1 MIRALDEYAALR
13 AVEFDCPFRVGHSG
27 RVYDRVESVYAPEV
41 YNSDETDVEI
51 LSDDWEAFSAGYTG
65 QWGYNGPVMH
75 QSEFIGGALAD
86 DILSSPGMYVVCTVE
101 VLPSDDD
108 PEPLPAGWIVLRKRE
123 ES

>member
-13 AVEFDCPFRVGHSG
+13 RVEFDSPFRVGHSG
-27 RVYDRVESVYAPEV
+27 RIYDRVEGVYAPEV
-41 YNSDETDVEI
+41 FHSETDDVEI
-51 LSDDWEAFSAGYTG
+51 VSSDWEAFSAGYTG

-75 QSEFIGGALAD
+75 QSEYLGGALAD
-86 DILSSPGMYVVCTVE
+86 DILSTPGVYVVCTVE

-108 PEPLPAGWIVLRKRE
+108 PDPFPAGWIVLRRLE